1 MRRLRFGLV
10 LGVGS
15 TLLLAACGGG
25 GTSNQSFDPTTVSG
39 TVRLSGWT
47 SSPSEDKLLTDQVA
61 AFQQAYP
68 KIKVTYEPVAQD
80 FRTKLKAQLASG
92 TEPDVFYLELGDA
105 AGLMPKHVLLD
116 LRQYM
121 AKTNTNASDFAG
133 PLLSAFKQ
141 GDAIY
146 GIPKDFNTLALFYN
160 KDMFSAA
167 GISEPTASWTWQDL
181 ADAAKKLTKGG
192 VYGLMTPPDSARWAP
207 FVYQNGGQILS
218 SDNSKS
224 MLTGSAVIEATK
236 YYASF
241 QQNGS
246 GTYPAKL
253 GAGIGWAGDAFAKGK
268 SAMVMEGGW
277 LIPFMK
283 DYPNVHWNAVEL
295 PKGKSQGNLFFTVAY
310 AASARTKNADASWL
324 LINYLTSLQNQKTV
338 LNSGFALPT
347 RLALKD
353 DPFFAAHPAS
363 AAIFAGNA
371 YAKPFAWG
379 VHSDAVSTAISN
391 ALERILL
398 GKQTVEQAMAQA
410 DKEVNDAISGG

>member
-1 MRRLRFGLV
+1 MLRLRFGLV
-10 LGVGS
+10 LGLAS
-15 TLLLAACGGG
+15 TLLLVACGGG
-25 GTSNQSFDPTTVSG
+25 TTTASYDPTKVSG
-39 TVRLSGWT
+39 TIRLSGWT
-47 SSPSEDKLLTDQVA
+47 SSPAEDKLLTDQVA
-61 AFQQAYP
+61 AFQVKYP
-68 KIKVTYEPVAQD
+68 NIKVTYEPVAQD

-105 AGLMPKHVLLD
+105 AGLMSKHVLLD

-121 AKTNTNASDFAG
+121 AKTSTNASDFAG
-133 PLLSAFKQ
+133 PLLGAFTQ
-141 GDAIY
+141 SGAIY

-181 ADAAKKLTKGG
+181 ADAAKKLTKAG

-207 FVYQNGGQILS
+207 FVYQNGGSILS

-224 MLTGSAVIEATK
+224 ALTDSAVIDATTF
-236 YYASF
+236 YTSF
-241 QQNGS
+241 QKNGS

-283 DYPNVHWNAVEL
+283 DYPGIKWNAVEL
-295 PKGKSQGNLFFTVAY
+295 PKGKTQGNLFFTVAY

-324 LINYLTSLQNQKTV
+324 LINYLTSLENQKTV

-353 DPFFAAHPAS
+353 DPFFAGHPAS

-379 VHSDAVSTAISN
+379 VHSDAVSTAIGN

-398 GKQTVEQAMAQA
+398 GKQTVQASMAQA
-410 DKEVNDAISGG
+410 DKEVNDAIAGG